1 MMTIIR
7 ESVFQDLVHIRPVM
21 SCDVMLVNLIIS
33 NRTRS
38 WRITIEKLKF
48 LINAQ
53 SATPL
58 SHRPK
63 THTLHVNTM
72 MDYST

>member
-1 MMTIIR
+1 MTIIR

-38 WRITIEKLKF
+38 WRITTEKLKF
-48 LINAQ
+48 LINAPNQ
-53 SATPL
+53 PRP
-58 SHRPK
+58 SHTGQKP
-63 THTLHVNTM
+63 THYM
-72 MDYST
+72 